1 MLIQRFLYDFN
12 QPKMGRSYHLYPY
25 KKRGGGWTYLASVM
39 DLYSRKINGYSYGK
53 QMTISIVVDAF
64 HQAVQNQQLKEGQGL
79 ILQTDLGVQ

>member
-1 MLIQRFLYDFN
+1 M
-12 QPKMGRSYHLYPY
+12 
-25 KKRGGGWTYLASVM
+25 ASVM